1 MVMGCGNVG
10 VGRGG
15 GSGWEEYEVVGES
28 CDGFGKVAT
37 GSMVAMLLHFRI
49 TLKPLTASHRHCTA
63 GSSRSFAAIRKDA
76 GLYCGPRLQKGE
88 VFAYVGRNQN
98 LKDLKDFP

>member
-37 GSMVAMLLHFRI
+37 GSMVAMLLPKQR
-49 TLKPLTASHRHCTA
+49 
-63 GSSRSFAAIRKDA
+63 
-76 GLYCGPRLQKGE
+76 CG
-88 VFAYVGRNQN
+88 
-98 LKDLKDFP
+98 